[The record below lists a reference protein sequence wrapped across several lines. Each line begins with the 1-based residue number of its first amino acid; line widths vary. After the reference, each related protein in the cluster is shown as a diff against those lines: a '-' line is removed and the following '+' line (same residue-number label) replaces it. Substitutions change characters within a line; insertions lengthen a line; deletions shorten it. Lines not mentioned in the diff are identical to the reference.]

1 MWRSV
6 EALPAPLPNP
16 SPQGGREPAA
26 FAAKPM
32 TAYFVTSTGTDI
44 GKTFV
49 TAGLIR
55 HLRGAGAG
63 VDALKPVVSGYDSS
77 VVETSDPAVLL
88 EALGRPVSAKEIERM
103 APWRFRAPLSPD
115 LAAAREGR
123 EIDFDALVGFSR
135 SAVEAASG
143 LLFIEGVGGI
153 MVPLDARRTVLDW
166 MAGLRIPLLVRGP
179 GIKAGSVPEQFVANI
194 DLAPTFLD
202 LAGLPI
208 PKSMQGRS
216 IAPLLR
222 GESPADW
229 RNSVYYRYYHDPG
242 NHNTAAHLGVRTA
255 THKLIYYWKK
265 AK

>member
-6 EALPAPLPNP
+6 EALLTPLPNP
-16 SPQGGREPAA
+16 PPQGGREPAA
-26 FAAKPM
+26 FAANPM

-166 MAGLRIPLLVRGP
+166 MAGLRIPLLLVVGGYLGTISHTLTALDVLRQRGLSIAAIVVCESERNP
-179 GIKAGSVPEQFVANI
+179 VELDETVASI
-194 DLAPTFLD
+194 ARFSGGVETI
-202 LAGLPI
+202 GLPRLPAGI
-208 PKSMQGRS
+208 RDHAAFAR
-216 IAPLLR
+216 IAALL
-222 GESPADW
+222 
-229 RNSVYYRYYHDPG
+229 
-242 NHNTAAHLGVRTA
+242 
-255 THKLIYYWKK
+255 
-265 AK
+265 